1 MDGWATDQVKLFYYR
16 DPPVVRV
23 SHLCYNTILKGTKM
37 RKVTQAHVLAIN
49 TLVLKTTED
58 YISTFVN
65 DDSNKSNLTMYADDV
80 AHNVNA
86 LVAFNASNDAQALH
100 DSIMEQDTLVREYYI
115 DTLRYIESNKLI
127 NSNMFCCV

>member
-1 MDGWATDQVKLFYYR
+1 M
-16 DPPVVRV
+16 
-23 SHLCYNTILKGTKM
+23 
-37 RKVTQAHVLAIN
+37 QAKHVIVIN
-49 TLVLKTTED
+49 NLMLKTTES
-58 YISTFVN
+58 YINAFVSE
-65 DDSNKSNLTMYADDV
+65 DEDASSISMYTDDV
-80 AHNVNA
+80 AHAVNA

>member
-1 MDGWATDQVKLFYYR
+1 
-16 DPPVVRV
+16 
-23 SHLCYNTILKGTKM
+23 M
-37 RKVTQAHVLAIN
+37 RKINSTHKLAIN
-49 TLVLKTTED
+49 TLMLKTTED

-80 AHNVNA
+80 ANNVNA

-115 DTLRYIESNKLI
+115 EVLQYIESNKLI
-127 NSNMFCCV
+127 STANFCCV